1 MKNIV
6 KTCVLILSCLF
17 ILSCSN
23 DFNYLKN
30 ENNSSYITFK
40 VSLDT
45 GDRTAFAETANNVE
59 QLSNF
64 ILSKKINPEDAE
76 LELLGTYDTYSELVA
91 AKIEIPFSYKGNESY
106 YTFHIS
112 ALYGQT
118 LYEGQT
124 SVNID
129 YTDVVEIP
137 LKLSSLGE
145 GNGSL
150 YYTLDF
156 SHIQGYEAVN
166 SATVNIQSLHTDWTD
181 SSESIFEDPQGSYT
195 YSKDQIPAGYYRII
209 IRLFSNNEL
218 AGMWQEL
225 VQIGAGVQTNAD
237 RSMEYLN
244 LPQQISFVL
253 CGDESHPAA
262 FETAVDDPLH
272 FTGSISTLPVPVR
285 EGYLFTGWYT
295 DESYSETSKVSLPL
309 ISSATLYAKWQE
321 LSANEIVITAENY
334 ETVFANFSEST
345 DNLCIYISGDLSTRQ
360 RYNDVEDCYYDFDP
374 LICINETLPSLLN
387 KLNEHSSITIDLTYS
402 TGLQYVRSNYFSNC
416 NTDSVTIILPDSIL
430 EIYGHSLPANLT
442 KLYLG
447 KELRYIDED
456 AFVNCS
462 KINEITLSPE
472 NTYFVLD
479 NGVLINQVNKELVLY
494 PGNLTDSEYEI
505 PGYIYTIYSYA
516 FFSNNSITNLVL
528 GDSVAILGKMSLYAP
543 NLSSIIIPDTNTN
556 FSARHD
562 CLYNSNGKVL
572 IRYLGN
578 GSSYTVDSTV
588 SVIYPGA
595 FYNTTL
601 TSVILAGEPG
611 TWCYD
616 EGYTIKDNY
625 SSDFDYYSQLQHC
638 SKVELS
644 EDNEM
649 SPGAY
654 TNYYL
659 YSFDQSY
666 FQGIVNNAVTVQTYD
681 SSTLTVNSDNY
692 TIANCTSEPM
702 LYKFPISQNKKYKI
716 YWVSYDTVD
725 ATSSEYSYN
734 LPATFEIGKEN
745 LKLLN
750 YYFHDMYIDYHM
762 EFDSN
767 GYYDSENPEN
777 NYVYLEAYTERWFSP
792 SGQYAFRIV
801 EIPLD

>member
-6 KTCVLILSCLF
+6 KTSVLILSCLF

-64 ILSKKINPEDAE
+64 ILSKQIGYENEE
-76 LELLGTYDTYSELVA
+76 FEVIGTYATYSDLVA

-124 SVNID
+124 TVNID
-129 YTDVVEIP
+129 YTDIVEIP
-137 LKLSSLGE
+137 LKRSSLGE

-156 SHIQGYEAVN
+156 SHIQGYEAVD
-166 SATVNIQSLHTDWTD
+166 SATVNIQSLNTDWTD
-181 SSESIFEDPQGSYT
+181 SFESIFEDPQGSYT

-209 IRLFSNNEL
+209 IRLFSNNESV
-218 AGMWQEL
+218 GMWQEL

-237 RSMEYLN
+237 RSLEYLN

-253 CGDESHPAA
+253 CDDESHPAA
-262 FETAVDDPLH
+262 FETAVDNPLQ

-309 ISSATLYAKWQE
+309 ITSGILYAKWQ
-321 LSANEIVITAENY
+321 LLYDNEIVITAENY

-360 RYNDVEDCYYDFDP
+360 AYNDAGGYYYNYEP
-374 LICINETLPSLLN
+374 LNSINAAIPTLLN
-387 KLNEHSSITIDLTYS
+387 KLNENSSITIDLTYS
-402 TGLQYVRSNYFSNC
+402 TGLQNIGQSSFSNY
-416 NTDSVTIILPDSIL
+416 NTDSVTIILPDSITS
-430 EIYGHSLPANLT
+430 IYGNSFPSNLST
-442 KLYLG
+442 LYLG
-447 KELRYIDED
+447 KELRYIEQE
-456 AFVNCS
+456 AFADCRKLNQ
-462 KINEITLSPE
+462 IILSPE
-472 NTYFVLD
+472 NTAFVLD
-479 NGVLINQVNKELVLY
+479 HGVLINQENGELILY
-494 PGNLTDSEYEI
+494 PGNLTEEYFVI
-505 PGYIYTIYSYA
+505 PANIYSIYSYA
-516 FFSNNSITNLVL
+516 FLSNNNITHLTL
-528 GDSVAILGKMSLYAP
+528 GNNVYRLGRMSLCAP
-543 NLSSIIIPDTNTN
+543 NLSSINIPDTNTN

-562 CLYNSNGKVL
+562 CLYNSNGTEL
-572 IRYLGN
+572 IRYLGDGN
-578 GSSYTVDSTV
+578 SLTVDSTV

-601 TSVILAGEPG
+601 TSVILAGG
-611 TWCYD
+611 SDFWRYAD
-616 EGYTIKDNY
+616 WYTIRDNY
-625 SSDFDYYSQLQHC
+625 SSDFDYYAELNGLSQ
-638 SKVELS
+638 VELS
-644 EDNEM
+644 VDNEM
-649 SPGAY
+649 NPEAY

-659 YSFDQSY
+659 YYFDQSY
-666 FQGIVNNAVTVQTYD
+666 FQTIVNNSVTVLTYE
-681 SSTLTVNSDNY
+681 SENLEVNNNNY
-692 TIANCTSEPM
+692 TISYFTDNPK
-702 LYKFPISQNKKYKI
+702 LYKISINHNKIYKI
-716 YWVSYDTVD
+716 YWVDMETAESS
-725 ATSSEYSYN
+725 ASEYAYS
-734 LPATFEIGKEN
+734 LPETFVPGKG
-745 LKLLN
+745 
-750 YYFHDMYIDYHM
+750 YFQI
-762 EFDSN
+762 FDRQFYKVWINESKTILAKN
-767 GYYDSENPEN
+767 FYDSENPEN
-777 NYVYLEAYTERWFSP
+777 NYFYLCVSSWNDPY
-792 SGQYAFRIV
+792 GQFAFRIV
-801 EIPLD
+801 ELDAD